1 MASNTE
7 IPARGVQ
14 GQWKWLVWF
23 CQWCW
28 SKRGFIWGA
37 VILNIV
43 LGIIV
48 TWLFTD
54 PATLTKLPIGWV
66 FQNITTIFIIFIVIL
81 ALTIITGAVSQ
92 IPVMP
97 SLGKVKRDYLNCI
110 MGETEKLALTGIP
123 AGLIAESVY
132 IDEVFIPV
140 QLRPNR
146 PRTDYPF
153 TDVELAR
160 FRQNMQSGKSSI
172 NEERALI
179 SAERNWHDVL
189 KI

>member
-7 IPARGVQ
+7 IPARGAQ
-14 GQWKWLVWF
+14 EQWKWLIQL

-28 SKRGFIWGA
+28 SQRGFIWGA
-37 VILNIV
+37 IILNFGLAV
-43 LGIIV
+43 TV

-54 PATLTKLPIGWV
+54 PTTLTKLPVGRV
-66 FQNITTIFIIFIVIL
+66 FQNFTTIFIIFIVVL
-81 ALTIITGAVSQ
+81 ALTIISGTVSR
-92 IPVMP
+92 ISVVP
-97 SLGKVKRDYLNCI
+97 SLGKVKRDYLNC
-110 MGETEKLALTGIP
+110 MMHETEKLALTGIP
-123 AGLIAESVY
+123 AGLIAESVH

-140 QLRPNR
+140 QLRLNR

-160 FRQNMQSGKSSI
+160 FRQNMQSGTVSM

-179 SAERNWHDVL
+179 RDRKSVV
-189 KI
+189 